1 MILIDKLYA
10 NKGRLCDIVRTTSIE
25 YDEGIKCVFFTRY
38 ARDQQF
44 RLPIEMFEKNFE
56 EIPNGYK

>member
-25 YDEGIKCVFFTRY
+25 YDDGQKVVKFTRIEK
-38 ARDQQF
+38 DKSFQ
-44 RLPIEMFEKNFE
+44 LPIEMFIKNFE
-56 EIPNGYK
+56 EIPSGF